1 MMMVMMKKSSNAF
14 GIILPVSFQDRVN
27 VAKNLFLKK
36 ISPGESQD
44 VEMHIYF
51 ISVS

>member
-1 MMMVMMKKSSNAF
+1 MKKSSNAF

-36 ISPGESQD
+36 KTSPGESQD